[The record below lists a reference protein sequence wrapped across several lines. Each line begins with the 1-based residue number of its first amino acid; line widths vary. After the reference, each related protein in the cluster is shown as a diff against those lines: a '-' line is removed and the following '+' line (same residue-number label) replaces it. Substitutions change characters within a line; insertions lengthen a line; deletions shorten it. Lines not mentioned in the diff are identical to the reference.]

1 MLNASLGL
9 WETILKAILEFRL
22 FGSSASV
29 AFILIT
35 IVPGK
40 HKNTTLFTPPRTGI
54 YLYCNLKGKSILLD
68 ALHNFLMLL
77 TLFNA

>member
-1 MLNASLGL
+1 MLNALLGL

-40 HKNTTLFTPPRTGI
+40 HKQKTSLVYTTCTGK
-54 YLYCNLKGKSILLD
+54 YLYCNVKDKIILLD
-68 ALHNFLMLL
+68 EQFSDALDFI
-77 TLFNA
+77 